1 MNKKNWK
8 KALLSLV
15 MATATIFSAVGCGDR
30 GNGGGS
36 GGGAGKVDIDTTKS
50 QLFLKYYN
58 GGVNRVWIDD
68 VVAQFEKD
76 YADVEF
82 EEGKKGVQV
91 IKDFDKSGVLASAVE
106 KNVNQVFMLVGVE
119 YYDYASAGVMMDI
132 SDVVKDSA
140 VLSPTEKESVTIE
153 SKLRDSQKEFYQ
165 LDRGDGSKYY
175 ALPFFESFM
184 NLVYNVSVFENKK
197 LYFAQGTDGLTESW
211 SEADLKSSKV
221 EDLFVKSANAPK
233 SLGPDGKTGVIGG
246 VDYSADDG
254 LPATYADFQALLT
267 CMVRRNVIPFI
278 WNATSTDYLTGL
290 ANEAWA
296 NSEGAEQFLL
306 NMSLSG
312 TATNLLDLDASGNV
326 QYNQDGS
333 LKMRDATAI
342 TPSNAYEL
350 HSQKGA
356 LDAIEL
362 VKIMMGSADYR
373 WKESFKMDFRA
384 TQRYFLNGNEEGLT
398 GGKDIAMM
406 VEGTWWNSEARSD
419 YASEEDRHSED
430 RKYAVMP
437 LPKSDVSKVGEKNT
451 KVSERQSM
459 IFINKYCADY
469 AIPIAK
475 AFVSYLHSDRVMNI
489 FSKDTDMLR
498 ALNYELTEDTLNGM
512 SYFGRNNYE
521 LSRSENTEI
530 IEWLPTTDVAKRN
543 SQLLSWGSYAF
554 STAKYTNPYLF
565 YYQSENA
572 NVSAAAYLKEA
583 YINSKQGWTVS

>member
-1 MNKKNWK
+1 MNKKTWK
-8 KALLSLV
+8 KALLSFV
-15 MATATIFSAVGCGDR
+15 MATTTIFSAAGCGR
-30 GNGGGS
+30 GGGDDVDN
-36 GGGAGKVDIDTTKS
+36 VDIDTTKS
-50 QLFLKYYN
+50 QLFLRYYN

-68 VVAQFEKD
+68 VVSQFEKD
-76 YADVEF
+76 YADVSF
-82 EEGKKGVQV
+82 EKGKKGVQI
-91 IKDFDKSGVLASAVE
+91 IKDFDKSGVGANAIE
-106 KNVNQVFMLVGVE
+106 KNVNQVFILVGVE

-140 VLSPTEKESVTIE
+140 VLSPNEKENVTIE
-153 SKLRDSQKEFYQ
+153 SKLRDSQKDFYQ

-184 NLVYNVSVFENKK
+184 NLVYNVSVFESKK
-197 LYFAQGTDGLTESW
+197 LYFAQGTDGVTSTW
-211 SEADLKSSKV
+211 SEDELKSSKV
-221 EDLFVKSANAPK
+221 EELFVKRASDPK
-233 SLGPDGKTGVIGG
+233 SLGPDGRTGVIDGI
-246 VDYSADDG
+246 DYSADDG
-254 LPATYADFQALLT
+254 LPATYDDFQALLT

-290 ANEAWA
+290 ANEVWA
-296 NSEGAEQFLL
+296 NNEGAEQFMI
-306 NMSLSG
+306 NMSLNG

-333 LKMRDATAI
+333 PKMRDAIEI

-350 HSQKGA
+350 HSQKGL
-356 LDAIEL
+356 LDAIEF
-362 VKIMMGSADYR
+362 VKIMMSSSDYR
-373 WKESFKMDFRA
+373 YRESFKMDFRS

-398 GGKDIAMM
+398 NGKDIAMM

-437 LPKSDVSKVGEKNT
+437 LPKSDVSQVGEKNT

-459 IFINKYCADY
+459 IFINRYCADY

-521 LSRSENTEI
+521 LSRSENTDI
-530 IEWLPTTDVAKRN
+530 IEWLPTTDTAKRN
-543 SQLLSWGSYAF
+543 SALLSWESYSF
-554 STAKYTNPYLF
+554 STASGVKNPYLF
-565 YYQSENA
+565 YFEESNA
-572 NVSAAAYLKEA
+572 KVTPAQYLKDI
-583 YINSKQGWTVS
+583 YTNYKNSWKVS